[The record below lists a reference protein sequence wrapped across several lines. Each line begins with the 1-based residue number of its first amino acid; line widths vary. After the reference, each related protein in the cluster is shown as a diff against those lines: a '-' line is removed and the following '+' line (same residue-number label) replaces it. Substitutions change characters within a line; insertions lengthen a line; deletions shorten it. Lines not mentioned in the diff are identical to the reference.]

1 MRARGEPVGYGRR
14 FDPAAQMR
22 DAGCRIPESSEAECG
37 MGSALAHAARGIDLP
52 VQLLR

>member
-1 MRARGEPVGYGRR
+1 MRSRVEPVGYRRR
-14 FDPAAQMR
+14 FDPAAQLR
-22 DAGCRIPESSEAECG
+22 DAGCRILEISEAECG